1 MNALNRLIIV
11 LGSLIVI
18 ILVAAII
25 VLAWGYSSEGIERMG
40 DLVEYVDA
48 HEDNTSRLV
57 LTLGGAIIMVIA
69 LIVLLIELSPG
80 PSRLI
85 EIGEVEGG
93 KAFLSTD
100 AIARRLEQLMNDVA
114 GVIAS
119 RAKVTSR
126 GKAVVATLNLQVS
139 PEEDIAA
146 VADTASGLARDAL
159 TQKMKVRLAEPPRI
173 HIIYVERPGVRAA
186 AALPAA
192 APIAPGTVPP
202 VEPEPEERVGEE
214 KEEV

>member
-1 MNALNRLIIV
+1 MNALIL
-11 LGSLIVI
+11 I

-25 VLAWGYSSEGIERMG
+25 VLAWGYSGESIDRMG
-40 DLVEYVDA
+40 DLVEYVDV
-48 HEDNTSRLV
+48 HENNTSRLV
-57 LTLGGAIIMVIA
+57 LTLGGAILMVIA

-85 EIGEVEGG
+85 EIGEVEGA

-100 AIARRLEQLMNDVA
+100 AIARRLEQLVSDVE
-114 GVIAS
+114 GVIGS
-119 RAKVTSR
+119 RAKVTLR
-126 GKAVVATLNLQVS
+126 GKAVAATLNLQVS

-146 VADTASGLARDAL
+146 IADKASGLTRDAL

-173 HIIYVERPGVRAA
+173 HITYVERPGVRAA
-186 AALPAA
+186 VAPPAA
-192 APIAPGTVPP
+192 PPIAHSAAPP
-202 VEPEPEERVGEE
+202 AEPEPEERAGED